1 MATTTKPVRVR
12 FAPSPTGY
20 LHIGGARTALFNWLF
35 AKRHNGTFILRIDD
49 TDEQRSTESSM
60 KQIYESLNW
69 LGFNWDE
76 GEKVG
81 GPYGPYIQSERRS
94 IYQEYIGKLIES
106 GHAYYCYCSSD
117 ELAQMRQ
124 LAKDEGRPAHYNRK
138 CLHLTKKSQKLM
150 VEQGRKPV
158 IRFKVP
164 DQTVSF
170 DDLILGCISTESDT
184 LQDEVIVKSNGS
196 PLYNLTSIID
206 DHEMKISHV
215 IRGADHLSNT
225 PKQVLLA
232 QALELDMPQFAH
244 LPMVLGSSK
253 GEKLSKRHGATS
265 IEQYR
270 NEGYLPQAMINFLVR
285 LGWSLDDT
293 TEIFS
298 VSELTQN
305 FDIGRVGKSGSVFD
319 IKKLRW
325 LNGHYIN
332 QLNLPER
339 TSAVIPF
346 LQPLWST
353 DSTGLE
359 VNRLEAI
366 VSVIDDRLITL
377 ADIKEHAYHFFKD
390 DFAYDPK
397 GIKKWLSKDGS
408 ISLLQMLH
416 DAMEKIN
423 TFDEKSVETAIWS
436 IVDSLGIKK
445 VEGLQPIRIAISG
458 MTSGPSLFEM
468 VILVGQVETLTEPKK
483 AYGRPPKQ
491 ELI

>member
-49 TDEQRSTESSM
+49 TDEHRSTESSM

-81 GPYGPYIQSERRS
+81 GPYGPYIQSERHS
-94 IYQEYIGKLIES
+94 IYQEYIGKLIE
-106 GHAYYCYCSSD
+106 GGNAYYCYCSPD

-124 LAKDEGRPAHYNRK
+124 LAKDEDRPAHYNRK

-164 DQTVSF
+164 DQTVAF
-170 DDLILGCISTESDT
+170 DDLILGRIATESDT

-232 QALELDMPQFAH
+232 QALELDMPHFAH
-244 LPMVLGSSK
+244 LPMVLGSRK

-270 NEGYLPQAMINFLVR
+270 NEG
-285 LGWSLDDT
+285 
-293 TEIFS
+293 
-298 VSELTQN
+298 
-305 FDIGRVGKSGSVFD
+305 
-319 IKKLRW
+319 
-325 LNGHYIN
+325 
-332 QLNLPER
+332 
-339 TSAVIPF
+339 
-346 LQPLWST
+346 
-353 DSTGLE
+353 
-359 VNRLEAI
+359 
-366 VSVIDDRLITL
+366 
-377 ADIKEHAYHFFKD
+377 
-390 DFAYDPK
+390 
-397 GIKKWLSKDGS
+397 
-408 ISLLQMLH
+408 
-416 DAMEKIN
+416 
-423 TFDEKSVETAIWS
+423 TFH
-436 IVDSLGIKK
+436 
-445 VEGLQPIRIAISG
+445 
-458 MTSGPSLFEM
+458 
-468 VILVGQVETLTEPKK
+468 
-483 AYGRPPKQ
+483 RP
-491 ELI
+491 

>member
-81 GPYGPYIQSERRS
+81 GPYSPYIQSERRS

-170 DDLILGCISTESDT
+170 DDLILGRISTESDT

-468 VILVGQVETLTEPKK
+468 VLLVGQAETLKRIKRLMTYLSKGEN
-483 AYGRPPKQ
+483 
-491 ELI
+491 

>member
-1 MATTTKPVRVR
+1 MATTTQPVRVR

-81 GPYGPYIQSERRS
+81 GPYGPYIQSERHS

-423 TFDEKSVETAIWS
+423 TFDEKSVETAIWT

-468 VILVGQVETLTEPKK
+468 VILVGQSETLKRIK
-483 AYGRPPKQ
+483 R
-491 ELI
+491 LITYLSKGEN

>member
-468 VILVGQVETLTEPKK
+468 VILVGQAETLKRIKRLMTYLSKGEN
-483 AYGRPPKQ
+483 
-491 ELI
+491 

>member
-232 QALELDMPQFAH
+232 QALGLDMPQFAH

-423 TFDEKSVETAIWS
+423 TFDEKSVETAIWT

-468 VILVGQVETLTEPKK
+468 VILVGQAETLKRIKRLMTYLSKGEN
-483 AYGRPPKQ
+483 
-491 ELI
+491 

>member
-106 GHAYYCYCSSD
+106 GHAYYCYCNSD

-124 LAKDEGRPAHYNRK
+124 LAKDENRPVHYNRK

-170 DDLILGCISTESDT
+170 DDLILGRISTESDT

-346 LQPLWST
+346 LQPLYST

-468 VILVGQVETLTEPKK
+468 VILVGQSETLKRIK
-483 AYGRPPKQ
+483 R
-491 ELI
+491 LITYLSKGEN

>member
-232 QALELDMPQFAH
+232 QALGLDMPQFAH

-423 TFDEKSVETAIWS
+423 TFDEKSVETAIWT

-468 VILVGQVETLTEPKK
+468 VLLVGQAETLKRIKRLMTYLSKGEN
-483 AYGRPPKQ
+483 
-491 ELI
+491 

>member
-1 MATTTKPVRVR
+1 
-12 FAPSPTGY
+12 
-20 LHIGGARTALFNWLF
+20 
-35 AKRHNGTFILRIDD
+35 
-49 TDEQRSTESSM
+49 
-60 KQIYESLNW
+60 
-69 LGFNWDE
+69 
-76 GEKVG
+76 
-81 GPYGPYIQSERRS
+81 
-94 IYQEYIGKLIES
+94 
-106 GHAYYCYCSSD
+106 
-117 ELAQMRQ
+117 
-124 LAKDEGRPAHYNRK
+124 
-138 CLHLTKKSQKLM
+138 M

-423 TFDEKSVETAIWS
+423 TFDEKSVETAIWT

-468 VILVGQVETLTEPKK
+468 VILVGQAETLKRIKRLMTYLSKGEN
-483 AYGRPPKQ
+483 
-491 ELI
+491 